1 MSEKN
6 ATLSATHSHLL
17 SHSQTLEST
26 LANTSKQLE
35 TALQEISNM
44 KSEKQMM
51 EASLKAVSN
60 NENQLGKK
68 HTDLVEKWKETQ
80 HQLQIL
86 RTERDELEAS
96 LKSTNQ
102 QQVIMLLMY
111 CKEHFRILLF
121 FG

>member
-1 MSEKN
+1 LSEKN

-121 FG
+121 FA